1 MKLLKE
7 FGIIIGICFIGEFIN
22 YITPVAVPGNVL
34 GMVILL
40 ILLAT
45 KTIKLEMIETVA
57 NFLLKHLAFFFI
69 PAGVGLL
76 ASVDVIRGQWFSI
89 ILITVVS
96 TVLVIITTGL
106 TIQFLQ
112 NKGRS

>member
-1 MKLLKE
+1 MKLLRE
-7 FGIIIGICFIGEFIN
+7 FGIIIGICFVGEFIN
-22 YITPVAVPGNVL
+22 YVTPVAIPGNVL

-40 ILLAT
+40 ALLAT
-45 KTIKLEMIETVA
+45 RVIKLEMIETVA

-76 ASVDVIRGQWFSI
+76 ASIDIIRGHWLPI
-89 ILITVVS
+89 VLITIIS
-96 TVLVIITTGL
+96 TVLVIVTTGL
-106 TIQFLQ
+106 SIQFLQ